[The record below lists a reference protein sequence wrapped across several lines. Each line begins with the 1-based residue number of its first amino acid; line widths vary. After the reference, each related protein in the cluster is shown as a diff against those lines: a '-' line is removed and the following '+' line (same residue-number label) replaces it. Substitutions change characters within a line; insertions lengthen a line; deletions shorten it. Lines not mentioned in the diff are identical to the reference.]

1 MPYLLHVQV
10 SSTFRSEPV
19 AIYRFP
25 EPIPS
30 EVQRS
35 FSEIFGY
42 LIASDRVLKLF
53 VIPLLPLEP
62 ITLSLN
68 SSIWLIW
75 MPREKGL
82 VPALHCPA
90 RPPTGFVRRR
100 RYAELVGHKRRNLM
114 GSTMETSTR
123 AAPARVSSSARL
135 LGSDARHVAGET
147 ARRQWEDGY
156 CHTGYH
162 PSVTKTLS

>member
-1 MPYLLHVQV
+1 MQQSCPISCRHML
-10 SSTFRSEPV
+10 RSEPV
-19 AIYRFP
+19 AISRFP
-25 EPIPS
+25 APVPS
-30 EVQRS
+30 EVQSS

-42 LIASDRVLKLF
+42 LIASDRMLKLF

-100 RYAELVGHKRRNLM
+100 RRRYAELVGHKRRNLM
-114 GSTMETSTR
+114 GSTMETSAR

-135 LGSDARHVAGET
+135 LARIGRAACCGRNCT
-147 ARRQWEDGY
+147 SLGRQILD
-156 CHTGYH
+156 T
-162 PSVTKTLS
+162 TRA